1 MKSREHFLTS
11 TNILI
16 QFGFRSGYS
25 TSDPVLLFIDHCG
38 HSLDKRVHTCS
49 NCNEL
54 NNIISP
60 FSLEAVE
67 CEHLLF
73 C

>member
-1 MKSREHFLTS
+1 MHALSKEFTPL
-11 TNILI
+11 
-16 QFGFRSGYS
+16 
-25 TSDPVLLFIDHCG
+25 
-38 HSLDKRVHTCS
+38 CS

-54 NNIISP
+54 NNIIFP

-73 C
+73 CRQSSYF

>member
-1 MKSREHFLTS
+1 MVNRCSLYGCHSGKEETKSAVF
-11 TNILI
+11 
-16 QFGFRSGYS
+16 
-25 TSDPVLLFIDHCG
+25 
-38 HSLDKRVHTCS
+38 KCS
-49 NCNEL
+49 SCNKL
-54 NNIISP
+54 NNIIYP

>member
-1 MKSREHFLTS
+1 MDNNTTK
-11 TNILI
+11 NIASFKLI
-16 QFGFRSGYS
+16 
-25 TSDPVLLFIDHCG
+25 
-38 HSLDKRVHTCS
+38 CS
-49 NCNEL
+49 NCNKL